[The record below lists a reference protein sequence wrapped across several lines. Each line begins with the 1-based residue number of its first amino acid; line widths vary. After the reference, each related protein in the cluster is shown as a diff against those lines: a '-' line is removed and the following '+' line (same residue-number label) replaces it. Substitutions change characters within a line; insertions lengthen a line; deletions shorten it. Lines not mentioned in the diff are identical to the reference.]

1 MTNLKSLVKTVVLT
15 MGIAALASCQQTA
28 GSQQANLAGVNDAV
42 YENVPFDMPKVKQPV
57 FPDYEVNIL
66 DFGAKPDGI
75 TLNTEAINKAI
86 RQVNEKGGGKVVIP
100 AGLWLT
106 GPIEMLS
113 NVNLYLEYNALV
125 LFSSD
130 HTLYPVVTTSF
141 EGLETKRCQSPI
153 SAQKAENIAITG
165 HGAFDGNG
173 DTWRPVKKGKM
184 TDGQW
189 KKLLASG
196 GVTNEKGDVWY
207 PSEGALKGAMMTS
220 EFNVPDSE
228 IAKDGGEAF
237 WTEIR
242 DFLRPVL
249 LSFVECKT
257 VLLEGVTFKNSPSW
271 CLHPLMCED
280 VTVNNISVS
289 NPWYSQ
295 NGDALDLESCTNALV
310 INSTFDA
317 GDDAICIKSGK
328 NEEGR
333 KRGMPCQNVIVRNNT
348 VLHGHG
354 GFTVGS
360 EMSGGVKNI
369 YVDNCTF
376 MGTDVGLRFKSTRG
390 RGGVVENIH
399 ISNINMIAIPNEAIS
414 FDLYYGG
421 GKKLDVVPEVS
432 EETPAFKNI
441 YISNVACKGAG
452 TAVHFNGLPEMPIEN
467 INLTD
472 IVLTDA
478 AKGVILNDAKDVTI
492 KNLVVKTKAD
502 APELRLSNVS
512 NLKINNKTCE
522 KIGEEAEEMNL

>member
-1 MTNLKSLVKTVVLT
+1 
-15 MGIAALASCQQTA
+15 MGFAVPASCQQAANSRLEDMA
-28 GSQQANLAGVNDAV
+28 GISDAV

-57 FPDYEVNIL
+57 FPRYEVNIL
-66 DFGAKPDGI
+66 DFGAKPDGV

-125 LFSSD
+125 VFSPD
-130 HTLYPVVTTSF
+130 HSLYPVIAASF
-141 EGLETKRCQSPI
+141 EGLDTKRCQSPV
-153 SAQKAENIAITG
+153 SARNAENIAITG

-173 DTWRPVKKGKM
+173 DTWRPVRKVKM

-189 KKLLASG
+189 KKLLVSG

-228 IAKDGGEAF
+228 ISKGGDDAF

-249 LSFVECKT
+249 LSFVKCKT
-257 VLLEGVTFKNSPSW
+257 VMLEGVTFKNSPGW

-280 VTVNNISVS
+280 VTINNISVS

-390 RGGVVENIH
+390 RGGVVEYIY
-399 ISNINMIAIPNEAIS
+399 ISNINMIAIPNEAVS

-421 GKKLDVVPEVS
+421 GKKPDVVPEVN
-432 EETPAFKNI
+432 EGTPAFRNI
-441 YISNVACKGAG
+441 HICKVACKGAG
-452 TAVHFNGLPEMPIEN
+452 TAVYFNGLPEMPIEN

-478 AKGVILNDAKDVTI
+478 ANGVILNDAKDVTI
-492 KNLVVKTKAD
+492 KNMVVNTKAN
-502 APELRLSNVS
+502 APEFKLSNVN
-512 NLKINNKTCE
+512 NLKINGNTFE
-522 KIGEEAEEMNL
+522 KIGKEVKEMNL